1 MDPACFG
8 LVLVMCVCTCVLVC
22 VEEVHMEEHWAEFT
36 HENQQKMPQK
46 YVRVPSYLCS
56 EGRER
61 TECWKGSANFIVS
74 CFLSASK
81 SSGCLWAA
89 VLKYITKT
97 PLEKN

>member
-1 MDPACFG
+1 
-8 LVLVMCVCTCVLVC
+8 
-22 VEEVHMEEHWAEFT
+22 MEEHWAEFT

-81 SSGCLWAA
+81 SRGCWAA

-97 PLEKN
+97 PLEKNQANQNRHRPLDAVNMSQLFEV